1 MSNFDRDTWRTPD
14 WMFYWLDSIYG
25 FNLDIAASDDFHWC
39 DKYFTKE
46 RSALTAPWGDSST
59 VAFCNPPYS
68 RGMKE
73 AFVQKALEQRT
84 KGVTTVMLIPALP
97 SEGWF
102 PYDSANHIM
111 FVVDGRVN
119 FINPVTETEIKGVP
133 AGSCIC
139 VFDAK
144 SLSTRTNITFVQRD
158 IIRAAGE
165 SIMNQMF
172 FGEAA

>member
-1 MSNFDRDTWRTPD
+1 MSDFDRDTWQTPN
-14 WMFYWLDSIYG
+14 WLYFWLDSIYG
-25 FNLDIAASDDFHWC
+25 FNLDAAASDKFHWC
-39 DKYFTKE
+39 AQYFTKAN
-46 RSALTAPWGDSST
+46 SALTQDWGGEGT

-73 AFVQKALEQRT
+73 AFVNKAIEQRK

-102 PYDSANHIM
+102 PNNAANHIM
-111 FVVDGRVN
+111 FISEGRVN
-119 FINPVTETEIKGVP
+119 FINPLTQKEVTGVP

-144 SLSTRTNITFVQRD
+144 SLSSRTNITFVERD
-158 IIRAAGE
+158 IIKAAGN
-165 SIMNQMF
+165 SVIKQKSL
-172 FGEAA
+172 GEAA